1 MFDPLLDAVEQRV
14 LGCLVEKQMSTPDYY
29 PLTLNALVNACNQS
43 TNRDPVMALEEAAV
57 QGALDGLRERQVVWF
72 VDAAGSRVQKYEH
85 RIAEAL
91 GLSVQEAAVL
101 AELLLRG
108 PQTPG
113 ELRSRCTRMYAF
125 QDLQEVE
132 AALSVM
138 QEAAPPLV
146 ARLPRQPGT
155 KETRYG
161 HLLGDLPQVQ
171 SAPAAAATIPSRNAQ
186 LEAELA
192 ALREEFTRLRDEFE
206 AFKKQFE

>member
-1 MFDPLLDAVEQRV
+1 MFDPLLDPTEQRV

-43 TNRDPVMALEEAAV
+43 TNRDPVLALEEGPV
-57 QGALDGLRERQVVWF
+57 QEALEGLRDRRVVWF

-91 GLSVQEAAVL
+91 GLSVQETAIL

-125 QDLQEVE
+125 QDLVEVE
-132 AALSVM
+132 AALGVM
-138 QEAAPPLV
+138 LEAEPPLV

-155 KETRYG
+155 KETRYT
-161 HLLGDLPQVQ
+161 HLLGGAPELPAVAA
-171 SAPAAAATIPSRNAQ
+171 SAPAPSRSSQ
-186 LEAELA
+186 LEAEVA
-192 ALREEFTRLRDEFE
+192 ALKQEFLQLRDAFE
-206 AFKKQFE
+206 AFRKQFE